1 MTTPSDTQS
10 FTESSMPPVGKDDIQ
25 NFASEL
31 VFVQNAQ
38 SRYVSFQWQQ
48 RGHSPLDAELILE
61 QQEAIFFPL
70 RQEFYQDCIRQV
82 LTSLSPERFACPFRC
97 GDRTFLL
104 DGAMSPV
111 LLPDRAPEMVV
122 VAGRLLP
129 FQTTEQV
136 STHRSGTIASSSLSL
151 STDRYQKLLTQ
162 ISWNIRRTLE
172 LPTIWQQTVKGLAKA
187 LGVDRCIVCPYEPD
201 GSQAV
206 TVVGEF
212 AKDNDELLEGHLFCA
227 ASDDFLR
234 RAIATRKAVTAHQ
247 ISITETDGCLVHIE
261 PHSADFADTQLVMQ
275 AASMLALVSCY
286 QDQPNALI
294 VLYHR
299 DRAHHWSEAELEF
312 MHDLADQVGTA
323 IAHANLF
330 SASQSLT
337 EELQRVNSSL
347 MQKHRELEE
356 ARHQAVE
363 ASRLKS
369 EFLANTSHELRTPL
383 NGMIGFLKLVLDGMA
398 DDPEEQADFIREA
411 YRSALHLLNIINDV
425 LDLAKIEAGKLQI
438 ELSPV
443 KVNELLSDVEDFT
456 KTQAQQKELN
466 FTIEK
471 PPTDDEIVLYGN
483 YQRLLQVMLNLVGN
497 AIKFT
502 HEGGVTI
509 SVELIRKKITFQGQ
523 DLPGMAIVR
532 VADTGIGVSLDK
544 QDKLF
549 QSFSQVDGS
558 RTRQYGGTGLGLAIS
573 QKLVEAMGGEVN
585 FFSMGEGLGSTVTFT
600 VPLFQ
605 EPIMITSLTD
615 VPASVRLAES

>member
-1 MTTPSDTQS
+1 MTTSPDMQS
-10 FTESSMPPVGKDDIQ
+10 FQESSTPSIGKDDIQ

-31 VFVQNAQ
+31 VFVQDAQ
-38 SRYVSFQWQQ
+38 GRYVSFQWQQ
-48 RGHSPLDAELILE
+48 RGHSLLEAELILE
-61 QQEAIFFPL
+61 QQKAVFLPL
-70 RQEFYQDCIRQV
+70 RQEFYQDCVQQV

-97 GDRTFLL
+97 GDRTFML

-129 FQTTEQV
+129 YQTTEQIP
-136 STHRSGTIASSSLSL
+136 THRSGTIAASSLSF

-187 LGVDRCIVCPYEPD
+187 LGIDRCIVCPYEPD

-206 TVVGEF
+206 LVVDEY
-212 AKDNDELLEGHLFCA
+212 AQDNGELLDGRLFCA

-234 RAIATRKAVTAHQ
+234 RAIATRRAVTAHQ
-247 ISITETDGCLVHIE
+247 VSIIETDSCLIHVE
-261 PHSADFADTQLVMQ
+261 ADSADFAVVQPVMQ
-275 AASMLALVSCY
+275 AASILVVVTCY

-294 VLYHR
+294 LLYHH
-299 DRAHHWSEAELEF
+299 DRAHNWSEAELEF

-398 DDPEEQADFIREA
+398 DDPEEQSDFINEA
-411 YRSALHLLNIINDV
+411 YRSALHLLNVINDV

-466 FTIEK
+466 FIIEK

-502 HEGGVTI
+502 HEGGVTV

-615 VPASVRLAES
+615 VPASVLLEEP